1 MVTAGTCPHPPDKS
15 VLKTSVSADIHVR
28 HRHVAST
35 ADEVAAL
42 QAKGYQVWGVETTER
57 SRGLY
62 EASAELA
69 ELRAE
74 YQLAAEREGGEGE
87 GGPAKPARPAKV
99 AVVLG
104 NEVAGCSPHVLD
116 ACDRLVEIPMHGAKN
131 SLNVANCGAIIM
143 YEVVRVLGA
152 KEREREG
159 A

>member
-15 VLKTSVSADIHVR
+15 VLKTSVNADVHVR

-62 EASAELA
+62 ETSAEL
-69 ELRAE
+69 
-74 YQLAAEREGGEGE
+74 QLAAQRGE
-87 GGPAKPARPAKV
+87 PPTKV

-104 NEVAGCSPHVLD
+104 NEIAGCSPHVLG

-143 YEVVRVLGA
+143 YEIVRVLGA
-152 KEREREG
+152 REVG
-159 A
+159 